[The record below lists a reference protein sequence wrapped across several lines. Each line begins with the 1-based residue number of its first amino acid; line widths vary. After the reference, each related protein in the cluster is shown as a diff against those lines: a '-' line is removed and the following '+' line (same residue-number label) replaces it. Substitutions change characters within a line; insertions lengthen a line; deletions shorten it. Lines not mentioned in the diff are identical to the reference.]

1 MKEGMRG
8 YRSGCKR
15 WEGHARDI
23 MRRGR
28 HQRLLCALVKRN
40 PLLLKCVKILT
51 LAEQS
56 QPLLFRNLLE
66 MSLRTKFACSQGSS
80 GMSNCSIAC
89 RVRPWL
95 IFCFLESKDAH
106 SARVV

>member
-8 YRSGCKR
+8 HRSGCKR

-28 HQRLLCALVKRN
+28 HPRLLRALVKRN
-40 PLLLKCVKILT
+40 PLLLNCVKTLI

-56 QPLLFRNLLE
+56 QSLLSRNLLE
-66 MSLRTKFACSQGSS
+66 MSLRTRFTCSQRSS
-80 GMSNCSIAC
+80 GMSNCSIAS

-95 IFCFLESKDAH
+95 IFCFLESKDAQ